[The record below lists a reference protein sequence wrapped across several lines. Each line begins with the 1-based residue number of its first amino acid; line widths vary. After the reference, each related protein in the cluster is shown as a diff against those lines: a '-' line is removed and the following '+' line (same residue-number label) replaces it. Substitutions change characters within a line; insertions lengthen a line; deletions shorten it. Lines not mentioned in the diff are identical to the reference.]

1 MNRAYALPV
10 AFALVVMLAA
20 PAFAATPLTISTSG
34 GTLYFPGDNAVVYF
48 TTTANGALVNPDT
61 TTVTLYLPNDANS
74 FTLNAT
80 NVGTGVFYV
89 NYTLPATAT
98 SGFYA
103 VVISASYQSGAYLG
117 TVTTGF
123 EVSQGLI
130 NQENSIL
137 AAIGGLSSQISSVES
152 NILSAMGVVGT
163 SLNSTMGTVEA
174 SMNSADTTLTGAI
187 TASQNAITS
196 AVTQAQ
202 TNIQGS
208 VTSAQN
214 TLSSSIS
221 ASISSSFASLSSSN
235 TTSFNNIRNYEYYIL
250 ALTAIVLVLAIV
262 ILVLKRK

>member
-1 MNRAYALPV
+1 MNRVYALPV

-20 PAFAATPLTISTSG
+20 PAFAASPLTISSSG
-34 GTLYFPGDNAVVYF
+34 GTLYFPGENAVVYF

-61 TTVTLYLPNDANS
+61 TTVTLYLPNNANS

-80 NVGTGVFYV
+80 NVGTGVYYV
-89 NYTLPATAT
+89 NYTLPATAL

-103 VVISASYQSGAYLG
+103 VVITASYQSGAYLG
-117 TVTTGF
+117 TATTGF

-130 NQENSIL
+130 NQQNSIL

-163 SLNSTMGTVEA
+163 SLNTTIATAEA
-174 SMNSADTTLTGAI
+174 SMNTADSTLTGAI
-187 TASQNAITS
+187 TASQNAVTS
-196 AVTQAQ
+196 AVSQAQ

-208 VTSAQN
+208 VSTAQSS
-214 TLSSSIS
+214 LSS
-221 ASISSSFASLSSSN
+221 SISSSFASLTSSN
-235 TTSFNNIRNYEYYIL
+235 TSSFNNITNYEYYIL
-250 ALTAIVLVLAIV
+250 ALTAIVLIFAIV